1 MERYHVRLGQ
11 RRTTVSVDKIVSQY
25 LSLHLGTTPG
35 TLAAHTAVRAWLQ
48 SRIDLNNDPGRIRVS
63 QWLLAEALDAIVGP
77 NLREAYACWLDIMI
91 SATKSALAVEPI
103 AVSLRSTARGSAAN
117 TTSKGSIF
125 DADPGSIFDAD

>member
-1 MERYHVRLGQ
+1 LARQASQLRYENIQLTMERDMQRYHVRLGQ

-25 LSLHLGTTPG
+25 PSLHLGTTPG

-77 NLREAYACWLDIMI
+77 NLREAYGCWLDIML
-91 SATKSALAVEPI
+91 SATKSDH
-103 AVSLRSTARGSAAN
+103 AA
-117 TTSKGSIF
+117 
-125 DADPGSIFDAD
+125 